1 MNNKSYFKQYYEAN
15 REKIIFRVK
24 TNYRNNKF
32 KIKSPVIQEQEIKEI
47 KPTPEKIIVT
57 FK

>member
-1 MNNKSYFKQYYEAN
+1 MNNKEYFAKYYEKN

-24 TNYRNNKF
+24 SNYRNNKF
-32 KIKSPVIQEQEIKEI
+32 KIKSPNIPEQEINQI
-47 KPTPEKIIVT
+47 KPIPEKIVVT

>member
-1 MNNKSYFKQYYEAN
+1 MNNKEYFKQYYEKN
-15 REKIIFRVK
+15 KEKIIFRVK
-24 TNYRNNKF
+24 SNYRNNKF
-32 KIKSPVIQEQEIKEI
+32 KIKSQTIQEQEI